1 MFKNYFKTAIRNLM
15 RKKGFS
21 LLNIFGLAIGIACA
35 ALIFLWVED
44 EMTYNHYFKKKDQ
57 LYYVMENQTYDG
69 KTFTFGATPGLLGP
83 ALKAEVPGIKNTVRM
98 NWGTRAVFNKED
110 RSLYADGANVD
121 PEFFDMFSVEFIH
134 GTPTTAFKE
143 LYSMVI
149 NERLALKLF
158 NSLDVVGKTV
168 KVDNRQEY
176 VVAGV
181 YKTFPL
187 NAKFQNLDWFA
198 PFEIYLKNNN
208 WLQFWG
214 NNGIQTYVELHPE
227 ANVAQVNAKLKNFI
241 KNKAKEAIA
250 EPLLLSANDWRLRSS
265 FEEGKQSGGRIKYVK
280 WFSLIAWIIIILACI
295 NFMNLATARSEQRAR
310 EVGVR
315 KVMGSGKGMLI
326 SQFLTEAIIM
336 SFASVLLACLITW
349 VALPGFNSIADKH
362 LTLSILKPAHLAFI
376 LVMGFTCGLVAG
388 SYPSF
393 YLSSFNPITVLKG
406 LKLPSSG
413 SVAFIRKGLVVTQF
427 IISITLIICTLIIY
441 RQIVHAQNRE
451 LGMDKNN
458 LIYMDQQLIN
468 VQQNGNL
475 GLHFNAIRNEL
486 LSTGLV
492 ENATLS
498 NSSAF
503 EVGSNSADF
512 KWPGKDP
519 NKQILIGMNWVTPGY
534 IKTMGMKLAAGRDFY
549 PDGMADSSNVI
560 INEAFAKIISN
571 SSEKAIGQLIDRDN
585 QKLQVVGVIRDY
597 VYNNMYGKSDPL
609 IIFYDPKAESTS
621 NLTIRFRQ
629 GADYKTALARVEAII
644 KTNNPAFPFEYKFVD
659 DDFAKLFQT
668 ENLIGTLAALFAG
681 LAILIS
687 CLGLFG
693 LAAYTA
699 EKRTREIGVRKVL
712 GASVASLTALLS
724 RDFLLLVA
732 ISCLC
737 AFPLAWWFMNSWLQQ
752 FEYRIKIEWWM
763 FAVPGVLALAIAL
776 ITVSFQAIKA
786 ALMNPIRSLRSE

>member
-1 MFKNYFKTAIRNLM
+1 MFKNYFKTAVRNLM

-21 LLNIFGLAIGIACA
+21 LLNIVGLAIGIACA

-44 EMTYNHYFKKKDQ
+44 ELTYNHYFKKKDQ

-69 KTFTFGATPGLLGP
+69 KIFTFGATPGLLGP
-83 ALKAEVPGIKNTVRM
+83 ALKAEVPGIKNAVRM
-98 NWGTRAVFNKED
+98 NWGSRAVFNKDD
-110 RSLYADGANVD
+110 RNLYADGANVD
-121 PEFFDMFSVEFIH
+121 PEFFDLFSVEFTH
-134 GTPTTAFKE
+134 GTAATAFKE
-143 LYSMVI
+143 LHSVVI

-168 KVDNRQEY
+168 KIDNRQEY
-176 VVAGV
+176 MVTGV

-198 PFEIYLKNNN
+198 PFEIYLKKND
-208 WLQFWG
+208 WLQYWG

-227 ANVAQVNAKLKNFI
+227 ANLAQVNAKLKNFI
-241 KNKAKEAIA
+241 KSKDKGAIA

-336 SFASVLLACLITW
+336 SFVSVLLACLITW
-349 VALPGFNSIADKH
+349 LALPGFNSIADKQ
-362 LTLSILKPAHLAFI
+362 LTLSILKPMHLAFI

-427 IISITLIICTLIIY
+427 IISITLIICTLVIY

-475 GLHFNAIRNEL
+475 GLHFSAIRNEL
-486 LSTGLV
+486 LATGLV

-498 NSSAF
+498 SSSAF
-503 EVGSNSADF
+503 EVGSNSAGF
-512 KWPGKDP
+512 QWPGKDP

-534 IKTMGMKLAAGRDFY
+534 VKTMGMKLAAGRDFY
-549 PDGMADSSNVI
+549 PDGMADSSSVI
-560 INEAFAKIISN
+560 INEAFAKVISK
-571 SSEKAIGQLIDRDN
+571 SAEKAVGQVIDRDN
-585 QKLQVVGVIRDY
+585 QKLQVVGVIKDY

-609 IIFYDPKAESTS
+609 IVFYDPKAESTS
-621 NLTIRFRQ
+621 NLTIRFKQ
-629 GADYKTALARVEAII
+629 GADYKTTLSKVEAII

-659 DDFAKLFQT
+659 KEFEKLFQI

-712 GASVASLTALLS
+712 GASVTNLTTLLS
-724 RDFLLLVA
+724 RDFLILVA
-732 ISCLC
+732 LSCLC
-737 AFPLAWWFMNSWLQQ
+737 SFPLAWWVMHSWLQQ
-752 FEYRIKIEWWM
+752 FEYRIDIEWWM
-763 FAVPGVLALAIAL
+763 FAVPGLLAMTIAL

-786 ALMNPIRSLRSE
+786 ALMNPIKSLRSE